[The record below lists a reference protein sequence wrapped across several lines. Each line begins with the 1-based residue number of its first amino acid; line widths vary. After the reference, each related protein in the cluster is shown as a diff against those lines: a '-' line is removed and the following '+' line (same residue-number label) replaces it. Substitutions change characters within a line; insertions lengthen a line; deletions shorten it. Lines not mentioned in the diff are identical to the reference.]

1 MLKFINN
8 QLSTIYQNG
17 NKMILTYPWEDS
29 NIIVPNNKFYF
40 VREGEIEIMAGD
52 THYVVSENEWLLIPA
67 GVLHSYKLTNKKYAK
82 LYWIH
87 FELMFNDKSFFSSLS
102 APVKIKVKQSN
113 KIINLFNKIF
123 KCSKSNTL
131 SSQLEIATS
140 VNNLVSIY
148 MNKLPSQVLLHDN
161 DSIDDII
168 SYITNNYH
176 EKFTLTELAAK
187 ANFSVSQFTNNFKKR
202 TGVAP
207 IYYINLTRLEHAK
220 YLLEQTSYPI
230 GIIMEKVGF
239 LDSAYF
245 SKIFKR
251 YYGVSPLQYRDVSQR
266 SAISR
271 IIK

>member
-1 MLKFINN
+1 MHKFTNN

-40 VREGEIEIMAGD
+40 VREGEIEIIAGD
-52 THYVVSENEWLLIPA
+52 THYIVSENEWLLIPA
-67 GVLHSYKLTNKKYAK
+67 GVLHSYKLTSKKYAK

-87 FELMFNDKSFFSSLS
+87 FELAFNDKSFFSGLS
-102 APVKIKVKQSN
+102 TPVKIKVNQSN

-123 KCSKSNTL
+123 KFSSVNTL
-131 SSQLEIATS
+131 SAQLEIATS
-140 VNNLVSIY
+140 INMLVAIY
-148 MNKLPSQVLLHDN
+148 ISKLPSQILLHNN
-161 DSIDDII
+161 DSIDKII
-168 SYITNNYH
+168 NYITNNYH

-220 YLLEQTSYPI
+220 YLLEQTSQPI
-230 GIIMEKVGF
+230 GEIMEKVGF
-239 LDSAYF
+239 LDTAYF
-245 SKIFKR
+245 SKIFKK
-251 YYGVSPLQYRDVSQR
+251 YYDVSPLQYREISQKN
-266 SAISR
+266 ANSR